1 LHSINTDNAS
11 NNELRVF
18 AFIAF
23 TGLSFFEWW
32 FTDEWFGYISQV
44 MLVFFV
50 LGLILPITMKYPY
63 KGWMFLGT
71 IMGFIVMRILLSLS
85 YFLVVTPI
93 ALYFRLTGRDILKL
107 KKEKVDSY
115 WQEYD
120 AHPKTI
126 ERYRKL
132 F

>member
-1 LHSINTDNAS
+1 
-11 NNELRVF
+11 
-18 AFIAF
+18 
-23 TGLSFFEWW
+23 
-32 FTDEWFGYISQV
+32 